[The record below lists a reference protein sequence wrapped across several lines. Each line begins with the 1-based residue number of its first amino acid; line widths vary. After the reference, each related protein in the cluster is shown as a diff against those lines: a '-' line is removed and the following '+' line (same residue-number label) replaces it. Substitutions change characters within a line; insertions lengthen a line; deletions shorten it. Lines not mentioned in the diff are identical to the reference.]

1 MGNTAADG
9 SDAGEPAGPPPVG
22 AGRAVALATS
32 VTVLTVL
39 PMLLVGALSLPL
51 RTELAFGPTALGG
64 AIGVF
69 RASGALAAGP
79 LGRVADRIGAAR
91 AMRRAVAM
99 AVVGTLG
106 ISVLSRSWI
115 TLAIGLALCGAASSF
130 GQTAANRYLIRVV
143 AQRRQGLAFGVKQ
156 AAMPTAAMLAGIMVP
171 VLGLTLGWRSAFAAS
186 ALLGLTVLL
195 LLPAPRPGRPAVAGG
210 RVSRSRADRLGLLVV
225 TAALMCGM
233 AAASTLAAFTVES
246 AAAFGLD
253 LATAAW
259 LLTMGSICAIV
270 SRVIIGLVSD
280 RMTSGHLVLVSAML
294 GVGSLGYL
302 LLGLGRGWSLVSGT
316 MLAFALGWG
325 FNGLFWFAI
334 VRLHRSAPGAVTG
347 LVMPG
352 GMSGG
357 VLGPILFGAIVEAS
371 GFAAGWFTMAAFGAI
386 GAVLMLVGRRL
397 LLRDSE

>member
-1 MGNTAADG
+1 MTDDDP
-9 SDAGEPAGPPPVG
+9 SEPTGPAVPVG
-22 AGRAVALATS
+22 AARAVGLATA
-32 VTVLTVL
+32 VTVLTAL
-39 PMLLVGALSLPL
+39 PMFLVGSLSLPL
-51 RTELAFGPTALGG
+51 RTDLVFGPTALGG

-106 ISVLSRSWI
+106 IAFGARSWG
-115 TLAIGLALCGAASSF
+115 TLAVGLALCGSASSF

-143 AQRRQGLAFGVKQ
+143 KERRQGLAFGVKQ
-156 AAMPTAAMLAGIMVP
+156 AAMPTGSMLAGVMVP
-171 VLGLTLGWRSAFAAS
+171 VLGLTLGWRSAFVAS
-186 ALLGLTVLL
+186 AVLGITVLV
-195 LLPAPRPGRPAVAGG
+195 LLPKPKPGRPTVPAEPVA
-210 RVSRSRADRLGLLVV
+210 RSRSNRLGLIVV
-225 TAALMCGM
+225 TIALMCGM

-259 LLTMGSICAIV
+259 LLTFGSVCAIAF
-270 SRVIIGLVSD
+270 RVFIGFISD
-280 RMTSGHLVLVSAML
+280 RMVRGHLHVVSAML

-302 LLGLGRGWSLVSGT
+302 LLGVGRTWTLVTGT

-334 VRLHRSAPGAVTG
+334 VRLHRDAPGAVTG

-352 GMSGG
+352 GMTGG
-357 VLGPILFGAIVEAS
+357 VIGPILFGTIVEAS
-371 GFAAGWFTMAAFGAI
+371 GFSAAWFTVAAFGALA
-386 GAVLMLVGRRL
+386 AVLMQVGRRL
-397 LLRDSE
+397 LLREAG